1 MREKINLFL
10 RKIGFF
16 NSLKMFKDRF
26 FENPVQVQHKEKLY
40 KFYSEFIRKGDL
52 CFDIGASYGNR
63 TETFLKLGA
72 KVVSIEPQFGPAAF
86 LKNKFGDQIVL
97 KKKALGQKKETRR
110 MYSSNGLAI
119 NSLSMDWIQEVTKSK
134 RYGDHKWDKYTNVDV
149 TTLDHLIKEYG
160 KPDFCKIDVEGYEL
174 EVLKGLTSPI
184 AQLSFEFTIPE
195 FLPRAIECLTYL
207 NSLGT
212 VLCNY
217 SSGETLE
224 FGLTDWLDLNN
235 FCQFF
240 KSLPHKA
247 ITDGDIYIKF
257 VDIASK

>member
-1 MREKINLFL
+1 MREKINIFL

-26 FENPVQVQHKEKLY
+26 FENPGQVKHKEKLY

-72 KVVSIEPQFGPAAF
+72 KVVSIEPQASPAAF
-86 LKNKFGDQIVL
+86 LKNKFGDQIIL

-110 MYSSNGLAI
+110 MYSNNGLAI

-134 RYGDHKWDKYTNVDV
+134 RYGDHKWDKYTNVEV
-149 TTLDHLIKEYG
+149 TTLDHLIQEYG

-174 EVLKGLTSPI
+174 EVLKGLTAPI
-184 AQLSFEFTIPE
+184 PYLSFEFTIPE
-195 FLPRAIECLTYL
+195 FLSRAIECLAYL
-207 NSLGT
+207 NSMGT
-212 VLCNY
+212 ILCNY

-224 FGLTDWLDLNN
+224 FGLKDWLN
-235 FCQFF
+235 FNEFGQFF
-240 KSLPHKA
+240 KTLSQKD
-247 ITDGDIYIKF
+247 ITDGDIYVKF
-257 VDIASK
+257 INNFSK